1 MQKFPQ
7 LAAMGVPAEEYATLA
22 STNVVAK
29 KKIGEGNAPTTFLV
43 STREQTAG
51 HGKLNRPFY
60 SPEGSGAYFSLGL
73 AEENI
78 AQNNDPAK
86 LTVTAAVA
94 AFLVL
99 ERHFTEQIEIKWVND
114 LYVGDKKVA
123 GILAETV
130 TDGANHLRGVVIGW
144 GINLVTP
151 PDLPDELTNQVGGI
165 SALLVSDRER
175 LNIIDETGTQFI
187 RLLAGCT
194 WEQILQIY
202 REHQLLTGKKLV
214 VESGPQKVAGQ
225 FDHISDR
232 GGLCL
237 QTASGVEEVTAGTV
251 REQ

>member
-7 LAAMGVPAEEYATLA
+7 LAAMGVPAEEYATLS

-29 KKIGEGNAPTTFLV
+29 KKIVEGTAPTTFLV
-43 STREQTAG
+43 SAREQTAG
-51 HGKLNRPFY
+51 HGKLNRSFY
-60 SPEGSGAYFSLGL
+60 SPAGSGVYFSLGL

-78 AQNNDPAK
+78 VQNNDPAK

-99 ERHFTEQIEIKWVND
+99 ERHFMDSLAIKWVND

-123 GILAETV
+123 GILAETAV
-130 TDGANHLRGVVIGW
+130 DGANHLHGVVIGW

-151 PDLPDELTNQVGGI
+151 PDLPSALTNQVGGL
-165 SALLVSDRER
+165 SPLMVSNRER
-175 LNIIDETGTQFI
+175 LNIIDETGAQFI
-187 RLLAGCT
+187 RLLAGCS

-202 REHQLLTGKKLV
+202 REHQLLAGKKVV
-214 VESGPQKVAGQ
+214 VESGLKKIAGQ

-237 QTASGVEEVTAGTV
+237 QTTNGVEEIRTGTV
-251 REQ
+251 RKQ